1 MPTRP
6 APLTTLAELLDAL
19 AALEHALPASD
30 GVHWFARLYRE
41 ATHDVAGALAS
52 GAFEDPGSLEAL
64 GVVCGTA
71 FLGALDAA
79 AGGRDVPRA
88 WAPVIAARHD
98 PRVAPLQFAIAGLN
112 AHMNCDLAHGLAAGW
127 RAAGIDPGRVPARHR
142 DFDRLD
148 GLIAATEQRVKP
160 WLLTGAV
167 KEVDRR
173 FHGVDDIVA
182 GFVVG
187 RAHDAAWTAGEVL
200 WHLRAAP
207 ILAAAYGLALERG
220 AGMAS
225 RLLLVP
231 TAIA

>member
-1 MPTRP
+1 MPKRP
-6 APLTTLAELLDAL
+6 APPTTLAELLEAL
-19 AALEHALPASD
+19 AAVEHALPASD

-41 ATHDVAGALAS
+41 ATHDVAAALA
-52 GAFEDPGSLEAL
+52 GGGFEDPRSLEGL
-64 GVVCGTA
+64 GVVCGAT
-71 FLGALDAA
+71 FLGALEA
-79 AGGRDVPRA
+79 AGDGRHVPRA
-88 WAPVIAARHD
+88 WAPLIAARHD
-98 PRVAPLQFAIAGLN
+98 RRVAPLQFAIAGLN

-127 RAAGIDPGRVPARHR
+127 RAAGVDPGHAAAQHR

-148 GLIAATEQRVKP
+148 GLIAATERRVKP

-173 FHGVDDIVA
+173 FEGVDDVVA

-200 WHLRAAP
+200 WHLRGAP
-207 ILAAAYGLALERG
+207 PLAAAYGVALERG

-231 TAIA
+231 TAVA